1 MNAGS
6 ALGLLAGLGA
16 INALRGGKDGKRFTS
31 LIDMIDGGGA
41 GQSGDKFEGG
51 GLLSMLGNLFAKPY
65 EAQDNVERIAKEA
78 AVNKVVNQP
87 KPNVNQTFIPSSGT
101 VTKST
106 SEKVRPSVNRN
117 YRIKGTYDPVGVTTV
132 DDALD
137 SLFHGRMPEGAHNP
151 AYSIE
156 KALIQRDI
164 FNPKSPQYW
173 DEQNQD
179 LRYLMPPNIALNKQA
194 DAEAGVGMDA
204 FGGYLTPAE
213 ERAQNQALSDA
224 ANLTYGN
231 GSLRSSFR
239 KVTQPSLTETDQS
252 NLGSMLDTQP
262 ETPINILPQ
271 PSGSSLLPPEIFSAP
286 MPDSSGLSD
295 NERQLSMFNSL
306 MSTVPR
312 GQVNDAMVEAYREYL
327 LGGDVGVETNMFGKM
342 SFPEFFQKNYM
353 SNPEVNQAPSIGTV
367 VNDPMPRFGPEG
379 FGYVEPMSN
388 NGAAPSYSGS
398 TSILPSQDV
407 SSGYVMPFESWL
419 KTKGN
424 PPVNRLT
431 IGALQAQYQ
440 KEVMR

>member
-51 GLLSMLGNLFAKPY
+51 GLLSILGNLFAKPY
-65 EAQDNVERIAKEA
+65 EAQDNVERIAANTAAAKTVAPIAKETA
-78 AVNKVVNQP
+78 AAKTVAPMLRP
-87 KPNVNQTFIPSSGT
+87 KD
-101 VTKST
+101 
-106 SEKVRPSVNRN
+106 RPSEEERLM
-117 YRIKGTYDPVGVTTV
+117 GMPVQAMSAEDRLMG
-132 DDALD
+132 
-137 SLFHGRMPEGAHNP
+137 MPVQANP
-151 AYSIE
+151 LYT
-156 KALIQRDI
+156 
-164 FNPKSPQYW
+164 
-173 DEQNQD
+173 
-179 LRYLMPPNIALNKQA
+179 QA
-194 DAEAGVGMDA
+194 AAEAGVGMDA

-286 MPDSSGLSD
+286 TPDSSGLSD

-306 MSTVPR
+306 MATVPQ

-353 SNPEVNQAPSIGTV
+353 SSPAINQAPRIGTV
-367 VNDPMPRFGPEG
+367 IKDPMPRFEAEG
-379 FGYVEPMSN
+379 FDSYVRPMSN
-388 NGAAPSYSGS
+388 NAAIRPYIGETPS
-398 TSILPSQDV
+398 LPSQDV